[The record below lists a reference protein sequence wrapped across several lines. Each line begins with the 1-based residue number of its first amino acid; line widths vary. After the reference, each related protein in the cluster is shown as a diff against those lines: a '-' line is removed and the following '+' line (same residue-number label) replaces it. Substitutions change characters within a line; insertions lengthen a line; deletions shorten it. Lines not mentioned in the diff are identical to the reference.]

1 LKAKVIMLVE
11 DNPSDIAL
19 TKRAFDKSRI
29 ANPLVIAED
38 GQEALDYLLGTGPHA
53 GRDPSDLPAL
63 ILLDLKIP
71 KIDGLTV
78 LKRIRADPRTRRAPV
93 VILTSSVEEQ
103 DLATGYDVGVNSYI
117 RKPVSF
123 DQFVTAIGQLG
134 IYWLVLNEE
143 PPKVKVP

>member
-1 LKAKVIMLVE
+1 MLVE

-19 TKRAFDKSRI
+19 TRRAFDKARI
-29 ANPLVIAED
+29 ANPLVVAED
-38 GQEALDYLLGTGPHA
+38 GQEATDYLFGTGPHA
-53 GRDPSDLPAL
+53 GRDPGDLPAL

-71 KIDGLTV
+71 KIDGLTI

-143 PPKVKVP
+143 PPKVKMP

>member
-1 LKAKVIMLVE
+1 MLVE

-38 GQEALDYLLGTGPHA
+38 GQEAVDYIFGTGPHE
-53 GRDPSDLPAL
+53 GRDPADLPAL

-143 PPKVKVP
+143 PPKVKMP

>member
-1 LKAKVIMLVE
+1 MLVE

-29 ANPLVIAED
+29 ANPLVVAED

-71 KIDGLTV
+71 KVDGLTV
-78 LKRIRADPRTRRAPV
+78 LKRIRADSRTRRAPV

-143 PPKVKVP
+143 PPKVKMP